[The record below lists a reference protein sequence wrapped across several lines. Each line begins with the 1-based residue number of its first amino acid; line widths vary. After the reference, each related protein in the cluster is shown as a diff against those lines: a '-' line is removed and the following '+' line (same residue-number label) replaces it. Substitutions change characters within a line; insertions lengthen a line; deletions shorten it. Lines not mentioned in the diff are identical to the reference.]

1 MQVPTYHLPKQIVR
15 QSLKISQNVSDPS
28 SISLSLYLSLS
39 LSLSQSLSVSLSLS
53 QSLSLSFSYEKEMLL
68 RDRKALGCL
77 CRGSLRR
84 VRLQQ
89 LAEIGVLTIATIV
102 WGILRRIPVWDR
114 MAVKCCVCC
123 FLFWSMEPKLASHF
137 IPVSLPIPSSFP
149 RYTAWKTSWAI
160 WFLTPLRKQFKHQGP
175 VYGFHRLINSICLGV
190 V

>member
-28 SISLSLYLSLS
+28 SISLSLSI
-39 LSLSQSLSVSLSLS
+39 SLSQSLSVSLSVS
-53 QSLSLSFSYEKEMLL
+53 QSLSLFFLLYEKEMLL

-149 RYTAWKTSWAI
+149 RYTAWK
-160 WFLTPLRKQFKHQGP
+160 KQVGQFD
-175 VYGFHRLINSICLGV
+175 S
-190 V
+190 

>member
-1 MQVPTYHLPKQIVR
+1 MFSLNASSHL
-15 QSLKISQNVSDPS
+15 SLAKTNSSPITQNISKCKWPFQH
-28 SISLSLYLSLS
+28 ISLSLSLSLSVS

-149 RYTAWKTSWAI
+149 RYTAWK
-160 WFLTPLRKQFKHQGP
+160 KQVGQFD
-175 VYGFHRLINSICLGV
+175 S
-190 V
+190 

>member
-1 MQVPTYHLPKQIVR
+1 MFSLNASSHL
-15 QSLKISQNVSDPS
+15 SLAKTNSSPITQNISKCKWPFQH
-28 SISLSLYLSLS
+28 ISLSLY

-53 QSLSLSFSYEKEMLL
+53 QCLSVSLSLSLSLFFLLYEKEMLL

-102 WGILRRIPVWDR
+102 WGILRRIPVWDH

-149 RYTAWKTSWAI
+149 RYTAWK
-160 WFLTPLRKQFKHQGP
+160 KQVGQFD
-175 VYGFHRLINSICLGV
+175 S
-190 V
+190 

>member
-1 MQVPTYHLPKQIVR
+1 MTLPAYL
-15 QSLKISQNVSDPS
+15 SLSLSL
-28 SISLSLYLSLS
+28 ISLSLSVS

-149 RYTAWKTSWAI
+149 RYTAWK
-160 WFLTPLRKQFKHQGP
+160 KQVGQFD
-175 VYGFHRLINSICLGV
+175 S
-190 V
+190 

>member
-28 SISLSLYLSLS
+28 SISLSLSLY

-53 QSLSLSFSYEKEMLL
+53 VCVSQSLSVSLSLSLFFLLYEKEMLL

-149 RYTAWKTSWAI
+149 RYTAWK
-160 WFLTPLRKQFKHQGP
+160 KQVGQFD
-175 VYGFHRLINSICLGV
+175 S
-190 V
+190 